1 MTAPPNAWSGFATVP
16 NTLRCFNCY
25 GHAASHSGGRV
36 RCSICGG
43 ENKYS
48 ECSAAVPKCPNS
60 GGHRSANKKSVP
72 DTNAKLKFLNE
83 KWKSNRPV
91 LTLDKRIELLEIQ
104 MLLHSPLFSLA
115 QHRRW
120 IDRSYHARPSVI
132 AAPLPHPTGVPL
144 EQDELTVTEQVDFSS
159 LFGSPLTFLAF
170 LAEVMKETILAKD
183 KRDN

>member
-1 MTAPPNAWSGFATVP
+1 MQQATAV
-16 NTLRCFNCY
+16 
-25 GHAASHSGGRV
+25 
-36 RCSICGG
+36 G
-43 ENKYS
+43 EYV
-48 ECSAAVPKCPNS
+48 APYAVVKINIVS
-60 GGHRSANKKSVP
+60 VVLLFRSVLTPEAIALQIKKSVP